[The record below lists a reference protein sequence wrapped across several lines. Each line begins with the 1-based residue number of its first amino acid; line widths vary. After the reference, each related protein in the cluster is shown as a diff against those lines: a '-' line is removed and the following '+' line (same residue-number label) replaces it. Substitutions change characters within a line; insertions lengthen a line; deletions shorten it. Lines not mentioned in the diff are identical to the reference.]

1 MLSTVCT
8 DGFVTVRGVIGGIEW
23 FDILVSDLDA
33 SWVCLRA
40 GLVCPAGFVSN

>member
-23 FDILVSDLDA
+23 FRYSRRDVDA
-33 SWVCLRA
+33 SWARLRG
-40 GLVCPAGFVSN
+40 GLVCPIGFVSN